1 MFCCTALFCLSLLF
15 SIGPGDCFS
24 FDFIGSG
31 VELMVF
37 FVPERV
43 YFIEGLIAYLL
54 ICLVVL
60 FVWLLSVI
68 MCYMYV
74 CH

>member
-31 VELMVF
+31 VELMFF

-43 YFIEGLIAYLL
+43 YFIEGLIA
-54 ICLVVL
+54 
-60 FVWLLSVI
+60 
-68 MCYMYV
+68 
-74 CH
+74 